1 VGFVRGCD
9 GVGKSRQEG
18 RQAVGMQSSIVETP
32 LVSCCVIFLSETMQL
47 CMSTAC
53 SKRHIGMF
61 VPRYRLLFGISPF
74 CFSPS
79 GKKQKGRTRGIHFHL
94 KKNLFPEV
102 VSELDWRIWE
112 DRSLRIKP
120 REIRLCYGV
129 ELILN

>member
-1 VGFVRGCD
+1 MGFVRGCD

-61 VPRYRLLFGISPF
+61 VPRYRLLFGL
-74 CFSPS
+74 
-79 GKKQKGRTRGIHFHL
+79 RL
-94 KKNLFPEV
+94 N
-102 VSELDWRIWE
+102 
-112 DRSLRIKP
+112 SLCLSIA
-120 REIRLCYGV
+120 
-129 ELILN
+129 ILRPACGGMTSYYMS

>member
-61 VPRYRLLFGISPF
+61 VPRYRLLSGISLF
-74 CFSPS
+74 CFSRS
-79 GKKQKGRTRGIHFHL
+79 GKKQKGRTRGIHFHGKRTFHRKL
-94 KKNLFPEV
+94 NQSSIGEFG
-102 VSELDWRIWE
+102 RT
-112 DRSLRIKP
+112 DRSGSSPVKFDFP
-120 REIRLCYGV
+120 M
-129 ELILN
+129 ELSLF

>member
-1 VGFVRGCD
+1 MGFVRGCD

-79 GKKQKGRTRGIHFHL
+79 GKKTKRQNSWNSFSF
-94 KKNLFPEV
+94 KKEPFPGSCIRARLENLGGQIAQDQAP
-102 VSELDWRIWE
+102 
-112 DRSLRIKP
+112 
-120 REIRLCYGV
+120 
-129 ELILN
+129 

>member
-1 VGFVRGCD
+1 MGFVRGCD

-61 VPRYRLLFGISPF
+61 VPRYQGVLDNDSLVAKSSVMPLR
-74 CFSPS
+74 
-79 GKKQKGRTRGIHFHL
+79 
-94 KKNLFPEV
+94 
-102 VSELDWRIWE
+102 SELWLPFTFAF
-112 DRSLRIKP
+112 SA
-120 REIRLCYGV
+120 YA
-129 ELILN
+129 